1 MRNKIQKQALDKIK
15 LFNYEGIIDVAPRV
29 GKSKIAID
37 AMKTLKKKVLITAP
51 FNSIL
56 DSWQAEFQK
65 WGVNNPPDVIN
76 QRSLEKTN
84 LENYDLIISDEI
96 HTLSDRQLET
106 LAGNKVLGFSGSIG
120 SRTKLKLSNNLGIK
134 PIYTYSIDQA
144 IEDGIISD
152 YNINIITCKLD
163 NSIRYIPA
171 GNKTKQFKVTEYN
184 NYAYLTAQFDRF
196 RQAGKENAKF
206 SFASKRAN
214 LIYKSNTKIQA
225 CKTLLKTLSRAL
237 IFTARTEVADLL
249 GDKAYH
255 SKVKENN
262 LEDFINGDIDKLA
275 VCEMSSM
282 GITIPNLKV
291 GVFHQMRSSEESA
304 IQKVLRMCNWEDGE
318 TAQIYIFMYE
328 NTQDEYWVYKAIEPF
343 SKDKTNFLT
352 LKQFANEIKRQCN

>member
-184 NYAYLTAQFDRF
+184 
-196 RQAGKENAKF
+196 
-206 SFASKRAN
+206 
-214 LIYKSNTKIQA
+214 
-225 CKTLLKTLSRAL
+225 TLRDQQTS
-237 IFTARTEVADLL
+237 
-249 GDKAYH
+249 H
-255 SKVKENN
+255 SP
-262 LEDFINGDIDKLA
+262 G
-275 VCEMSSM
+275 
-282 GITIPNLKV
+282 
-291 GVFHQMRSSEESA
+291 
-304 IQKVLRMCNWEDGE
+304 
-318 TAQIYIFMYE
+318 
-328 NTQDEYWVYKAIEPF
+328 
-343 SKDKTNFLT
+343 
-352 LKQFANEIKRQCN
+352 